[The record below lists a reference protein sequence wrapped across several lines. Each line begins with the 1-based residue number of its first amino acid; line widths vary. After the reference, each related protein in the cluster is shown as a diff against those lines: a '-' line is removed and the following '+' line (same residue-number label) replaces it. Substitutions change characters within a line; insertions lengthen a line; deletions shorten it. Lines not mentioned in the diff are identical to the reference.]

1 MCRKIAKHNPTT
13 HNLRIPTGDPILF
26 RVSGAQLKFFRKRP
40 DPKMR
45 LGCLVLKLAHYF
57 GSGLSVQPAGTP
69 CPTDSQRPV
78 MIRLLVKIALV
89 VAILAVGLAAGL
101 GYGHMLLGKEREAQ
115 NKANE
120 LNRRVALLEKKAS
133 EEREA
138 LSSAEGR
145 NRSLQAELDR
155 LRKENGEQAED
166 IKKLQS
172 EHSEARSL
180 ETKLKEMTEEAA
192 RMKAARDEV
201 SAQLARVLPAA
212 KDLEGQAKLLAAG
225 EQTFQASLKKVNREL
240 DACKN
245 HNARLSQIA
254 DEILAKTKFT
264 TTFGGLFQSEALSQ
278 IGRADL
284 EKLKREY
291 RDKIDQEKVK
301 SVQ

>member
-1 MCRKIAKHNPTT
+1 MV
-13 HNLRIPTGDPILF
+13 RIIV
-26 RVSGAQLKFFRKRP
+26 RAAVIVA
-40 DPKMR
+40 
-45 LGCLVLKLAHYF
+45 LVLA
-57 GSGLSVQPAGTP
+57 
-69 CPTDSQRPV
+69 
-78 MIRLLVKIALV
+78 
-89 VAILAVGLAAGL
+89 GLATGL
-101 GYGHMLLGKEREAQ
+101 GYGHILLGREQQAHQ
-115 NKANE
+115 NKVNE
-120 LNRRVALLEKKAS
+120 LNRRVTLLGKKDS
-133 EEREA
+133 EEHGA
-138 LSSAEGR
+138 LSDAEGR

-212 KDLEGQAKLLAAG
+212 KDLEGQAKLLAAS